1 MTNPFEEKRKND
13 RINKLVKERDELL
26 NIRLENEKEINRL
39 KLVNHGMEAVCA
51 AYDVLKKQNETLFRD
66 GYNQAVWDV
75 THFLTDKQK
84 EVNND

>member
-1 MTNPFEEKRKND
+1 MANPFEEKRKND

-39 KLVNHGMEAVCA
+39 KLINHGMEAVCA
-51 AYDVLKKQNETLFRD
+51 AYDVLKKQNETLFSE
-66 GYNQAVWDV
+66 GYNQAVWDI